1 MNNPV
6 NMITLVGEPLLGN
19 KDFKFSWNVI
29 IGKPNLIRLLIMSQI
44 RSNYM
49 YLNPTST
56 SKDSMQAYTKSVSLK
71 DVEVGY
77 VEHFDY
83 EEVDALRVAEF
94 ATFVRKIANHF
105 GYDFSVFIDAYD
117 WGPFD
122 ETFRYFG
129 IEAKRFKLI

>member
-1 MNNPV
+1 MNKPV

-19 KDFKFSWNVI
+19 KDIKFSWNVI

-49 YLNPTST
+49 YLNPTNA

-77 VEHFDY
+77 MEHFDY
-83 EEVDALRVAEF
+83 EEIDARRITEF
-94 ATFVRKIANHF
+94 AVFVRKIANHF

-117 WGPFD
+117 WGLLD
-122 ETFRYFG
+122 ELFKYFG
-129 IEAKRFKLI
+129 IEAERFKLI